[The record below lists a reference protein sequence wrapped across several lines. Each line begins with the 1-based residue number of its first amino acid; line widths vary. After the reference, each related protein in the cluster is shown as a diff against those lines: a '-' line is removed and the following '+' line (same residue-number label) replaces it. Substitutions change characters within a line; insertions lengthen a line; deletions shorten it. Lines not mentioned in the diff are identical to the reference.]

1 MAQPKTD
8 VAQANGA
15 PASQPRNT
23 LDADLALL
31 QSLLAQGQN
40 DESEADVAEILR
52 RLETADG
59 IATGLE
65 SRLDD
70 IMGNINTMLGV
81 LEPQGRVVEHESV
94 MVEEERIVAIAATGQ
109 GEQEQ
114 AKQN

>member
-31 QSLLAQGQN
+31 QTLLAQGQN

-70 IMGNINTMLGV
+70 IMGNIDTMLGA
-81 LEPQGRVVEHESV
+81 LEPQGRVVERESV
-94 MVEEERIVAIAATGQ
+94 MVEDERVVPIAATEA
-109 GEQEQ
+109 EQEQ